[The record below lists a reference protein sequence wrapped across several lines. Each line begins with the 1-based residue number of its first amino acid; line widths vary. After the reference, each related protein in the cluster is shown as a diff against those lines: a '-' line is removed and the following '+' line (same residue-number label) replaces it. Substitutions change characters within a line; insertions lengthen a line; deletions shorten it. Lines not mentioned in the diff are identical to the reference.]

1 MLYHDIP
8 LGIIFKRVAVVERLK
23 LNNVPRE
30 TNHRIVSR
38 GTLPLLWFID

>member
-1 MLYHDIP
+1 MISLWELYCKV
-8 LGIIFKRVAVVERLK
+8 KRVAVVERLK